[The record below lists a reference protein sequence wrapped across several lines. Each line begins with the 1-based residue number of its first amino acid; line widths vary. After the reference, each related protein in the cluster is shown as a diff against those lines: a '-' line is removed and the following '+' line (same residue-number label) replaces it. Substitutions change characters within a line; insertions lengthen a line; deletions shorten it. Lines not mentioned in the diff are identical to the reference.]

1 MLNVL
6 FSIIKNIHMQVI
18 EVEDRSFRFDPRV
31 PKEQQPAYEAFK
43 GIYKKYQLQQGHILA
58 LGI

>member
-1 MLNVL
+1 
-6 FSIIKNIHMQVI
+6 MQVI

-31 PKEQQPAYEAFK
+31 PKKQQPAYEAFK